1 MKKFILLLL
10 PTCLLF
16 TGCTLP
22 EIRLDLTA
30 SERKLYDSIEKQ
42 LPLDSL
48 NRFLYEYPLSIFCK
62 KKVMYQVFLYVATDC
77 PFSEIEPELAKQ
89 AHTIAAFVSTQ
100 PIRKKKM
107 VKCDIYF
114 YGKNRVDDHR
124 TVDFRISADGFKLD
138 TAYRCRSTFLELIL
152 SLEK

>member
-1 MKKFILLLL
+1 MKKFILI
-10 PTCLLF
+10 PIACLF
-16 TGCTLP
+16 FIGCKSP
-22 EIRLDLTA
+22 KPYELDLTA
-30 SERKLYDSIEKQ
+30 GEQELYTSLEQQ
-42 LPLDSL
+42 LPLDSFK
-48 NRFLYEYPLSIFCK
+48 RCLYEQPFQFFCPTK
-62 KKVMYQVFLYVATDC
+62 IIYEIILYVADDC

-138 TAYRCRSTFLELIL
+138 KWRCLYLKRKREFSRTP
-152 SLEK
+152 